1 MDINTTAAKEH
12 VGKIECMIRIIK
24 NIYQEIVST
33 LSCKTLP
40 NQFFIHMIH
49 YAVIFLNFMLDF
61 QVVSEHLSTM
71 ELVTGQ
77 GVDLKNHC

>member
-1 MDINTTAAKEH
+1 
-12 VGKIECMIRIIK
+12 MIRIIK
-24 NIYQEIVST
+24 KIYQAIVST